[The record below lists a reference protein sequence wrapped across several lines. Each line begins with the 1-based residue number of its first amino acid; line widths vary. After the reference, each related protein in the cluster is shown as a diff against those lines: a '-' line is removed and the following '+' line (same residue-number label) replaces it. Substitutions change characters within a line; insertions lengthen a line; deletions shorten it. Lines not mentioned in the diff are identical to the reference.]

1 MRQVVVLNVVGLTPA
16 MIGPAMPRLSTWASS
31 GRVAPLRPSAPA
43 VASTAQ
49 ATYLT
54 GMAPAGH
61 GVVGNGWYD
70 RAGGAVRLGRPS
82 SRLVQAP
89 PIWRV
94 AGERDDRFSCA
105 SLFWGFAVPEGPD
118 VAVAPRLPDP
128 AAGRRLPEVVSQPSP
143 LAAALEAD
151 LGAFPHGD
159 FWGPEASIRSS
170 RWIAEAAKRVDARYG
185 PTLTL
190 VHLPHLDLSL
200 QRLGPHHPGVLP
212 ELSAVDALVGDL
224 IDHYEARGARVVV
237 LSEYG
242 VSEVT
247 QAVPINRVLRREGL
261 LAVQDVDG
269 HELLDPVASRA
280 FAVADHQVA
289 HLYVREPADVAAVQ
303 RLVAGL
309 PGVEAVLDAEGKEAL
324 GLGHGR
330 SGELVAIARR
340 DAWFSYYYWLDD
352 RAAPDFA
359 RTVDLGHK
367 PGYDP
372 AELFWDPGV
381 RFPRMRAGW
390 THLKHHL
397 GIRSPLEGVPLD
409 ASLVRG
415 SHGRPGEA
423 SNDGPLLITQQEHL
437 LPGPT
442 VRAEEVFEVLLA
454 HLDLVPGRRAA

>member
-16 MIGPAMPRLSTWASS
+16 MIGPEMPHLATWASS

-54 GMAPAGH
+54 GTAPAAH

-70 RAGGAVRLGRPS
+70 RAGGAVHLGRAS
-82 SRLVQAP
+82 SRLMEAA

-118 VAVAPRLPDP
+118 VAVSPRLPDP
-128 AAGRRLPEVVSQPSP
+128 AAGRRVPEVVSQPSP
-143 LAAALEAD
+143 LAAALEAE
-151 LGAFPHGD
+151 LGPFPHGELR
-159 FWGPEASIRSS
+159 GPDASIRSS
-170 RWIAEAAKRVDARYG
+170 RWIAEAAKQVERRYA

-190 VHLPHLDLSL
+190 VHLPHLDAAL

-212 ELSAVDALVGDL
+212 ELAALDALVGGL
-224 IDHYEARGARVVV
+224 IDHYEAKGARVVV

-247 QAVPINRVLRREGL
+247 HAVPLNRVLRHEGL
-261 LAVQDVDG
+261 AAVRKADSHEMLDLA
-269 HELLDPVASRA
+269 ASRA
-280 FAVADHQVA
+280 FAMTDHQVA
-289 HLYVREPADVAAVQ
+289 HLYVREPADVAAVE
-303 RLVAGL
+303 RLVASL
-309 PGVEAVLDAEGKEAL
+309 PGVETVLDLEGKQAM
-324 GLGHGR
+324 GLAHAR
-330 SGELVAIARR
+330 SGDLVAIARR
-340 DAWFSYYYWLDD
+340 DAWFSDDYGLDD
-352 RAAPDFA
+352 GRS
-359 RTVDLGHK
+359 R
-367 PGYDP
+367 
-372 AELFWDPGV
+372 DPGT
-381 RFPRMRAGW
+381 RFPRLRWPPM
-390 THLKHHL
+390 K
-397 GIRSPLEGVPLD
+397 PPLD

-423 SNDGPLLITQQEHL
+423 DEDGPVFITQQEQL

-442 VRAEEVFEVLLA
+442 LRAEEVFEVLLA
-454 HLDLVPGRRAA
+454 HLELVQGRRAA